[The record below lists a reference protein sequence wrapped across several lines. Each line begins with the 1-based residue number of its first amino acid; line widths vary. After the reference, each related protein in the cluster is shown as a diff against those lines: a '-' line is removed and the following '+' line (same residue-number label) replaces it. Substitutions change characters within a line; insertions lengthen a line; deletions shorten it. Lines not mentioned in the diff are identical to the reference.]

1 MMKNILMV
9 AALLSATIAC
19 NTPPDKTGNIRLEND
34 ADMVAYGK
42 NLFGK
47 YCQKCHGEN
56 GASMMGNIPNLT
68 TTKLETE
75 EDISNLIFHGR
86 GNMPAFE
93 EVIGEPEI
101 RAISLFVLSNKK

>member
-1 MMKNILMV
+1 MRNLFITIV
-9 AALLSATIAC
+9 FISSIIAC
-19 NTPPDKTGNIRLEND
+19 NTPPDKTGSVRLEND
-34 ADMVAYGK
+34 ADMIAYGK

-56 GASMMGNIPNLT
+56 GASMVGNIPNLT

-75 EDISNLIFHGR
+75 DDISNVIFHGR

-93 EVIGEPEI
+93 DVIGEPEI
-101 RAISLFVLSNKK
+101 RAVSLYIISLKK